1 MSEDALAQ
9 LLVCYFAGYVIT
21 LLSMDVPDTANALT
35 RRIFLWPLYWVYLV
49 VKMALMLAQEVRR

>member
-1 MSEDALAQ
+1 
-9 LLVCYFAGYVIT
+9 
-21 LLSMDVPDTANALT
+21 MDVPDTANALT